1 MTHES
6 PAQQPH
12 VLLVDDDLQLA
23 ELMSMRMTS
32 RGYHVTVE
40 SEGKGALRRLA
51 QERVDAMVLD
61 LRLEDMDGMDVLRA
75 ARQSAP
81 ELSVIM
87 LTAHGSIETA
97 VQAMQE
103 GAYGFLTKP
112 FHDHELMQKL
122 THALERSRLR
132 REVAELRRRMGED
145 GEPLLLGT
153 SDAISRVREV
163 IARIAPTDATVL
175 LTGESGTGKELAA
188 RMLHLLSRRN
198 KERFVAVNC
207 GALPPELLESELFGH
222 VKGAFSGAVREREGL
237 FGAANGGT
245 LFLDEV
251 GEASPSV
258 QVKLLRVLQEQRLTR
273 VGADV
278 EEPVDVRVVA
288 ATNRDLAEEVA
299 AKRFRQD
306 LYFRLHVVPIELP
319 PLRERIEDIPLLAQL
334 FLERTANRYGLRPP
348 RLSPATVELLQ
359 RYGWPGNVRELIHE
373 MEAAVLLAG
382 TDELQPRHVPRL
394 GQALER
400 PPAGSAQLP
409 GVPGGTADLPS
420 LREARDAFE
429 RAYLAEAMRRSSGS
443 VSAAARMAG
452 RNRSDF
458 YDLLKR
464 HGLSAADFKE
474 TSEDGPPR

>member
-1 MTHES
+1 MTPE
-6 PAQQPH
+6 PPIQQPH

-23 ELMSMRMTS
+23 ELMSIRMTS

-75 ARQSAP
+75 ARQRAP
-81 ELSVIM
+81 ELSIIM

-145 GEPLLLGT
+145 GEPLLLGI
-153 SDAISRVREV
+153 SEAISRVREV

-188 RMLHLLSRRN
+188 RMLHVLSRRN
-198 KERFVAVNC
+198 AKRFVAVNC

-245 LFLDEV
+245 LFLDEI

-278 EEPVDVRVVA
+278 EEPVDVRVVT

-319 PLRERIEDIPLLAQL
+319 PLRERPEDIPLLAQL

-348 RLSPATVELLQ
+348 RLAPATAELLQ

-382 TDELQPRHVPRL
+382 ADELQPRHMPRL

-400 PPAGSAQLP
+400 PPAESAQLP

-429 RAYLAEAMRRSSGS
+429 RAYLAEALRRSSGS

-464 HGLSAADFKE
+464 HGLSAADFKG
-474 TSEDGPPR
+474 TSEDGSTR